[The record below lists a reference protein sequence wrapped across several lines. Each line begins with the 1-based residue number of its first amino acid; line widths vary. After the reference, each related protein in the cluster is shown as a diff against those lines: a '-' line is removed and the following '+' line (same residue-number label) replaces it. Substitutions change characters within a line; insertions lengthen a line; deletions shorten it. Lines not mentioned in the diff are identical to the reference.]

1 MIDKIKLYWA
11 AAQKYAILILGGALG
26 LVTALLLRQNRK
38 TDQAKSELQG
48 ALNDTEI
55 KLNDQAREA
64 ATANANE
71 LVDEYHKLR
80 GDDK

>member
-1 MIDKIKLYWA
+1 MERVKRYA
-11 AAQKYAILILGGALG
+11 AAIAAAIIAILS
-26 LVTALLLRQNRK
+26 ALLLRKSRQLEA
-38 TDQAKSELQG
+38 TQSEL
-48 ALNDTEI
+48 ASEKSTTEI

-64 ATANANE
+64 ARANADQ